1 MASEPTSSASLK
13 MSVSTSNGTGPAGG
27 GGGGVGGAVG
37 VGVGVGVA
45 AAGASATSAPTALS
59 CLLDAVAVRAPV
71 GPAAPAEPSS
81 SAPER
86 LPDPA
91 SASSLMPLGAAHV
104 AVLPGA
110 EPAYAA
116 TSRSPATVVVTDG

>member
-1 MASEPTSSASLK
+1 MASVPTSSTSLK
-13 MSVSTSNGTGPAGG
+13 MSVSTSSGTGPEGG
-27 GGGGVGGAVG
+27 GGGGVGLG
-37 VGVGVGVA
+37 VGVGVGSGIA

-71 GPAAPAEPSS
+71 DPAAPAVPSS
-81 SAPER
+81 TVPER

-91 SASSLMPLGAAHV
+91 SASSLMPLGADHV

-110 EPAYAA
+110 
-116 TSRSPATVVVTDG
+116 